1 MDALIVTAVS
11 AGLALAVLLMP
22 TVCVAAAMLA
32 AVLLLIGGSA
42 IVLAYLVGVPAA
54 NERVRSL

>member
-1 MDALIVTAVS
+1 MDALIVTAAS
-11 AGLALAVLLMP
+11 AGLALAMLLMP
-22 TVCVAAAMLA
+22 TVFVAAAMLA
-32 AVLLLIGGSA
+32 AVLLLIGASA